1 MIDSFRIEMPMVKS
15 LLPKYKH
22 MTLSVKLFLVALVGS
37 FFANAQSTDS
47 TSWSKGGFGSLTF
60 SQVKLSNWAS
70 GGESSISINGTL
82 NLFAD
87 YKNERTTWE
96 NSLDLGYGLV
106 KQGNTGPLVKSDDK
120 INLVSKYGY
129 QIQKGNE
136 KWLYSG
142 LLDFRTQFAE
152 GLAVD
157 PVTDKNDVV
166 ISKFM
171 APAYLTL
178 GLGIDYKPSDAW
190 SFNYIPLTG
199 KFTFVT
205 DQTLANAGAFGVPD
219 GNKARGEFG
228 SYFRIKFKNDIVKN
242 VNLDSRLELF
252 SNYVKEFPTVDV
264 NWQNALVMKINKFMT
279 ANIYTQMIYDKDIRP
294 TKDKNKNG
302 ILELSEQKVQVQF
315 KSVFGLGLSYS
326 VGAKKG

>member
-1 MIDSFRIEMPMVKS
+1 MKLNF
-15 LLPKYKH
+15 
-22 MTLSVKLFLVALVGS
+22 KLFALVLLAGL
-37 FFANAQSTDS
+37 NAYAQ
-47 TSWSKGGFGSLTF
+47 TSDTTYWSKGGFGSLSF
-60 SQVKLSNWAS
+60 SQVTLSNWAG
-70 GGESSISINGTL
+70 GGEPSVSINGIV

-87 YKNERTTWE
+87 LKKERTTWE
-96 NSLDLGYGLV
+96 NSLDLGYGLIR
-106 KQGNTGPLVKSDDK
+106 QGNRGALIKSDDK
-120 INLVSKYGY
+120 INLVSKFGY
-129 QIQKGNE
+129 QIQNGNE

-152 GLAVD
+152 GLAIN
-157 PVTDKNDVV
+157 PVTGRNDVV

-199 KFTFVT
+199 KFTFVN
-205 DQTLANAGAFGVPD
+205 DQTLANAGAFGVPN

-228 SYFRIKFKNDIVKN
+228 SYFRVKFKNDLFTN

-279 ANIYTQMIYDKDIRP
+279 ANFYTQLIYDKDIRP
-294 TKDKNKNG
+294 TKDKNGNG
-302 ILELSEQKVQVQF
+302 TLELSEQKAVVQF
-315 KSVFGLGLSYS
+315 KSVLGVGLSYAI
-326 VGAKKG
+326 GAKKG